1 MYNILNIQYQTHPEE
16 KSSPVKPAWLHDSAA
31 LLTDPLT
38 CYNNTLTQAYL
49 MAVIMHSYCVNL
61 Y

>member
-16 KSSPVKPAWLHDSAA
+16 NLPDYITAPPCSLIHSSV
-31 LLTDPLT
+31 
-38 CYNNTLTQAYL
+38 NTLTQAYL